1 MFTWLQTTLLG
12 KIITT
17 VLVAMIPVVELRGAI
32 PVGVSLGLDYWVAF
46 CAAVVGNMI
55 PVPFIILFIER
66 IFKWLRKSEKIGKL
80 IDKLEAKAHAKGRLV
95 EKYKVLGLCLL
106 VAIPLPG
113 TGAWTGA
120 LVAAILDIPLKKAI
134 PTIVLGVVIAGLIVA
149 FVTGAVTFISCNG

>member
-1 MFTWLQTTLLG
+1 
-12 KIITT
+12 
-17 VLVAMIPVVELRGAI
+17 
-32 PVGVSLGLDYWVAF
+32 
-46 CAAVVGNMI
+46 MI

-66 IFKWLRKSEKIGKL
+66 IFKWLRKSEKIGKF

-120 LVAAILDIPLKKAI
+120 LVAALLDIPMKKAI

-149 FVTGAVTFISCNG
+149 CVTGAVSFISCNG